1 LNTVVWSS
9 EKSAPLAELRRAIGL
24 ESEERDRRVTDVAAA
39 LNLEH
44 FVKFFERTA

>member
-1 LNTVVWSS
+1 VAWSC

-24 ESEERDRRVTDVAAA
+24 DAEERDRRVTDVAAA
-39 LNLEH
+39 LHLEH